1 MRMLL
6 ALAALVVVA
15 AGLLVFTEPGQ
26 GVLRRFGVPA
36 PDCMAA
42 RWLYAL
48 GYHGGAVALRARISC
63 AAMSVRQLYRAANT
77 RAA

>member
-1 MRMLL
+1 MPKLL
-6 ALAALVVVA
+6 AVAVLVVAA

-26 GVLRRFGVPA
+26 GVLRAFGVPA

-48 GYHGGAVALRARISC
+48 GYHVPQCQCGNCSEPPISEP
-63 AAMSVRQLYRAANT
+63 SNT
-77 RAA
+77 R

>member
-6 ALAALVVVA
+6 ALVVLIAAA

-26 GVLRRFGVPA
+26 DILRAFGVPA

-42 RWLYAL
+42 RWLNTV
-48 GYHGGAVALRARISC
+48 GYHVPQCACGNCSSPPMPEPPGAR
-63 AAMSVRQLYRAANT
+63 
-77 RAA
+77 